1 MTATTEKSAYADIYE
16 RVSQS
21 PPGFT
26 LENLTVDPKFLV
38 CRVLTKDTKT
48 RGGIHL
54 PDISQTDKDY
64 AVVLKCQGPRN
75 DEVDWTL
82 QDKISPGDVVWFR
95 MVCPPKMI
103 LADGTE
109 IILLR
114 CCGDD
119 GDDVLGFFRKKG
131 FDGKRIRLFGPNQG
145 AYG

>member
-1 MTATTEKSAYADIYE
+1 MAATAEKAAYADIYE

-38 CRVLTKDTKT
+38 CRVLPKDTQT
-48 RGGIHL
+48 RGGVEL
-54 PDISQTDKDY
+54 PDISQADKDY
-64 AVVLKCQGPRN
+64 AVVLKGCPEQGGQLAVQ
-75 DEVDWTL
+75 E
-82 QDKISPGDVVWFR
+82 GDVVWFR

-119 GDDVLGFFRKKG
+119 GDDVLGFFREN
-131 FDGKRIRLFGPNQG
+131 D
-145 AYG
+145 

>member
-1 MTATTEKSAYADIYE
+1 MAATAEKAAYAEIWE

-38 CRVLTKDTKT
+38 CKVLPKDTQT
-48 RGGIHL
+48 RGGVEL
-54 PDISQTDKDY
+54 PDISQSDKDY
-64 AVVLKCQGPRN
+64 AVVLKCLAWPVHA
-75 DEVDWTL
+75 EVEWVFK
-82 QDKISPGDVVWFR
+82 DKISPGDVVWFR

-103 LADGTE
+103 LADGME

-119 GDDVLGFFRKKG
+119 GDDVLGFFRE
-131 FDGKRIRLFGPNQG
+131 KRLT
-145 AYG
+145 

>member
-1 MTATTEKSAYADIYE
+1 MAATAERAAYADIYE

-38 CRVLTKDTKT
+38 CRVLPKDTQT
-48 RGGIHL
+48 RGGLEL

-64 AVVLKCQGPRN
+64 AVVLKGHPH
-75 DEVDWTL
+75 VAG
-82 QDKISPGDVVWFR
+82 KIDFSFSHKITPGDVVWFR
-95 MVCPPKMI
+95 MVAPPKMI
-103 LADGTE
+103 LADGTD

-119 GDDVLGFFRKKG
+119 GDDVLGFFRKK
-131 FDGKRIRLFGPNQG
+131 D
-145 AYG
+145 